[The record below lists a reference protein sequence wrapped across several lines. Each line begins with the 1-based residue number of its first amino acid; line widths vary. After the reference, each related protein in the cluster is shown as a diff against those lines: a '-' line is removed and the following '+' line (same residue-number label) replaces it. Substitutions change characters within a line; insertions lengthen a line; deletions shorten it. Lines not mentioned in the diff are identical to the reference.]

1 MIVKIYWEVMAKQA
15 KPSSEAK
22 LKAYLRRKYMMSEHA
37 HDRIADHEDWRDGM
51 NQFRLKTR
59 EELIEVNNK
68 LDIIIKALNGQTEKS
83 QN

>member
-1 MIVKIYWEVMAKQA
+1 MAKQA

-22 LKAYLRRKYMMSEHA
+22 LKAYLRRKYMITERI
-37 HDRIADHEDWRDGM
+37 HDRIAEHEDWKDGI
-51 NQFRLKTR
+51 NQFRLRTR